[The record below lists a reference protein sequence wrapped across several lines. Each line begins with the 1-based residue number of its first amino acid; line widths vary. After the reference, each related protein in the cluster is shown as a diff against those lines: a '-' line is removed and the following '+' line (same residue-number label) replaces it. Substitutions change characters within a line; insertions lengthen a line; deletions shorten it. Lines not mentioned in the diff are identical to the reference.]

1 MKLELFKRSTKRLI
15 IRPMQKSDYVQ
26 WKSAYSTML
35 PKKNKWDSS
44 LNREE
49 SQLTKPVFF
58 KLLDDQKIKRQRE
71 DFCDYAIFLKSNGA
85 FIGRVSL
92 MNFVRSVTQSS
103 FIGYAL
109 FNRYWGLGYAEEAV
123 HALIDIAFKDHK
135 LHRVVAGIEP
145 DNKRSIRLAKKLG
158 FRKEGLSKRVV
169 LLRDEWQ
176 DLIQFALTPEDRKIK
191 WTGQTQLRKK

>member
-1 MKLELFKRSTKRLI
+1 MKTESFKRSTKRLI
-15 IRPMQKSDYVQ
+15 VRPMQKSDYLQ
-26 WKSAYSTML
+26 WKLAYTTML
-35 PKKNKWDSS
+35 SKKNKWDSS

-49 SQLTKPVFF
+49 SQLTKSIFF
-58 KLLDDQKIKRQRE
+58 KLLEDQKIKRQRE
-71 DFCDYAIFLKSNGA
+71 EFCDYAIFLKSNGN

-109 FNRYWGLGYAEEAV
+109 FNRYWGQGYAEEAV
-123 HALIDIAFKDHK
+123 NALIDIAFKDYK

-176 DLIQFALTPEDRKIK
+176 DLVQFALTTEDKKIK